1 MNAFGRFRRGTVA
14 NVDEQKSRMPPV
26 VTGNYVTKDQRV
38 AVAQEVKKSHFI
50 LGSDESMGTILY
62 FLQLITEKEM
72 MLIIYKP
79 TGKYKPLN

>member
-38 AVAQEVKKSHFI
+38 AVA
-50 LGSDESMGTILY
+50 
-62 FLQLITEKEM
+62 
-72 MLIIYKP
+72 
-79 TGKYKPLN
+79 